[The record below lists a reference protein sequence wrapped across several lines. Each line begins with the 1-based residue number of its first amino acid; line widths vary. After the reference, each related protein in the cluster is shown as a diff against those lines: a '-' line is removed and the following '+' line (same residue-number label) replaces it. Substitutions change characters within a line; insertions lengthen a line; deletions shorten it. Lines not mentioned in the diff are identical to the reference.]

1 MSATPPPQTVN
12 IDDFVTGVLAA
23 CAILGQRTLTL
34 RDERLDRGAEKA
46 YSTLRKQ
53 ADNLGLKLS
62 FRIKRHPIHRD
73 SLALRDAVFAAAQ
86 RGLVSLDNP
95 IFTDVRL
102 KIGKASAE
110 ELFEHLPGKR
120 ETYFHL
126 ANELL
131 SVT

>member
-1 MSATPPPQTVN
+1 MATTPLQTVN

-23 CAILGQRTLTL
+23 CAVLGQKTLTL
-34 RDERLDRGAEKA
+34 RDERLDRGAERA
-46 YSTLRKQ
+46 YTALKTESAAR
-53 ADNLGLKLS
+53 GLKLS

-102 KIGKASAE
+102 KIEKDSAE
-110 ELFEHLPGKR
+110 ELFEHLPGTR
-120 ETYFHL
+120 DLYFQL
-126 ANELL
+126 AKELL
-131 SVT
+131 SEN